1 MNRFRNVLVAA
12 APGRLD
18 AATLGLAADLPGVS
32 GLTVLDVMAP
42 LPAFRRKVDVEGR
55 TVDLEAALT
64 EDRHAAIREL
74 VARVLPGLDVDVVVV
89 SGEPFV
95 EVIRRVIAKGHDL
108 VVVGWPERQEDD
120 ESLPTGIMQLLR
132 KCPIPVW
139 VARPSRARN
148 LRVLALVDPDPD
160 DPVRDGL
167 NDRVLDLAR
176 SLREWR
182 NGDLHVAHA
191 WSLAGESTFRS
202 SPYVGMP
209 DAMVD
214 AMVRSVEGAHQE
226 RLIRSLERHGLGGG
240 ATQVHMPEGEA
251 GIVLPRLARR
261 LSIGL
266 IVMGTV
272 GRTGLSG
279 LFMGN
284 TAETILRRVDCSVLA
299 VKPDGFESPI
309 KLRRGTG

>member
-18 AATLGLAADLPGVS
+18 AAMLGLAADLPGMS
-32 GLTVLDVMAP
+32 GLTVLDVMPP
-42 LPAFRRKVDVEGR
+42 LPTFRRRIDVEGR
-55 TVDLEAALT
+55 TVDLEVALT
-64 EDRHAAIREL
+64 EDRQAAIRQL
-74 VARVLPGLDVDVVVV
+74 VDRVLPGLDVEILVVP
-89 SGEPFV
+89 GEPFV
-95 EVIRRVIAKGHDL
+95 EVIRRVMADGHDL
-108 VVVGWPERQEDD
+108 VLVGWPEQEEGD

-132 KCPIPVW
+132 KCPVPVW
-139 VARPSRARN
+139 VVRPGRARK
-148 LRVLALVDPDPD
+148 LRVLALIDPDPD

-167 NDRVLDLAR
+167 NDLVLELAR

-182 NGDLHVAHA
+182 NGDLHIAHA
-191 WSLAGESTFRS
+191 WSLVGESTFRS

-209 DAMVD
+209 DSMVD
-214 AMVRSVEGAHQE
+214 AMVRSVETAHHE
-226 RLIRSLERHGLGGG
+226 RLIATLQRHGLTG
-240 ATQVHMPEGEA
+240 AAAQVHMAEGEA
-251 GIVLPRLARR
+251 GVVLPRLANR

-284 TAETILRRVDCSVLA
+284 TAETILRRVGCSVLA
-299 VKPDGFESPI
+299 VKPEGFESPVRP
-309 KLRRGTG
+309 RRGTS